1 MCNVWRVRCSV
12 EAPSELVCP
21 REVRA
26 EEPIEVVWFGGVS
39 VANFIWVSVASR
51 LALAERSEV
60 RGLVRERSEPDGC
73 AERSEARDFFGYIVA
88 YATKAL
94 TP

>member
-1 MCNVWRVRCSV
+1 VWCER
-12 EAPSELVCP
+12 SELV
-21 REVRA
+21 
-26 EEPIEVVWFGGVS
+26 WVS
-39 VANFIWVSVASR
+39 VANR

-88 YATKAL
+88 NAI
-94 TP
+94 TPPN